1 MSSLRF
7 ARAAIR
13 VQSTS
18 MRIPMLRRGYA
29 EAVSDKLK
37 LTLTLPHQVLNPL
50 DCPGNQ
56 NRQHSSLVPCYSFL
70 NGNLVDL

>member
-1 MSSLRF
+1 MNSLHI

-13 VQSTS
+13 IPSIST
-18 MRIPMLRRGYA
+18 RIPMLRRGYA

-37 LTLTLPHQVLNPL
+37 LTLTLPHQVLTPL
-50 DCPGNQ
+50 DCPENQ
-56 NRQHSSLVPCYSFL
+56 NHRHSSLVLSYSFL